1 MAKLSLTCVALALGL
16 VCACATSGKYV
27 WVDEYDEPR
36 PSSDQ
41 YVIAPGDTLNVRVF
55 GQEAMSARARVRP
68 DGMISMPF
76 LNDVN
81 AAGLPPAALA
91 RQLDAKLKDYIKQP
105 NVTVSLEEP
114 AKLSVSVIG
123 EVAHAGAFPL
133 DSGAGVLQALAAA
146 GGFTDYAHRDRIF
159 VLRKRPPA
167 ARIRFTFKAL
177 EQGEGRAASFTLRDG
192 DTVVVE

>member
-1 MAKLSLTCVALALGL
+1 MAKLVTVGLALSACL
-16 VCACATSGKYV
+16 FSACATTGKFV
-27 WVDEYDEPR
+27 WVDDYAEPR
-36 PSSDQ
+36 SSSDQ

-55 GQEAMSARARVRP
+55 AQDAMSARVKVRP
-68 DGMISMPF
+68 DGMISIPF

-114 AKLSVSVIG
+114 AKLNVSVLG
-123 EVAHAGAFPL
+123 EVAHAGAFSL
-133 DSGAGVLQALAAA
+133 DPGAGVLQALAMA
-146 GGFTDYAHRDRIF
+146 GGFTDYAHKDRVF
-159 VLRKRPPA
+159 VLRKRPSP

-177 EQGEGRAASFTLRDG
+177 VQGEGRAGSFTLRDG